1 LKIMNTTA
9 PVKPGRRAS
18 RLGRPRGDDAQRIA
32 PHVLDVAWR
41 IFVDSGYGGVTIEAI
56 SREARVNKRTIYSR
70 FAGKEALFEAAV
82 ARAVDRMRYRTDAT
96 VVAAPK
102 GKWLKVLVGQILR
115 TMMRREVAAL
125 TAFMHG
131 EGASLPYI
139 RNIAA
144 SAIET
149 SVLFIVQLAGEHGK
163 PASAAEYA
171 VLARCLLD
179 MLGGHVTTFYFA
191 NADTLDV
198 EAHLQIW
205 EPRLIR
211 VAHKIFD
218 G

>member
-1 LKIMNTTA
+1 MTNIAT
-9 PVKPGRRAS
+9 VKPRRRAP
-18 RLGRPRGDDAQRIA
+18 RLGRPRGDDAQQIA

-41 IFVDSGYGGVTIEAI
+41 IFVESGYGGVTIEAI
-56 SREARVNKRTIYSR
+56 SLEARVNKRTIYSR

-82 ARAVDRMRYRTDAT
+82 ARAVDRMRNRADAT
-96 VVAAPK
+96 VVAAPT
-102 GKWLKVLVGQILR
+102 GKWLEVLVGQALR

-139 RNIAA
+139 RDIAA

-149 SVLFIVQLAGEHGK
+149 SVLFIVKLAGEQGK
-163 PASAAEYA
+163 PAPAAEHA

-179 MLGGHVTTFYFA
+179 MLSGHVTTFYFA

-205 EPRLIR
+205 EPRLVR

-218 G
+218 C